1 MRRACHDRF
10 ASTVPRLK
18 ARRGRARA
26 RHASHFQRFQSMF
39 APARTSLALALA
51 LAYPAFFT
59 SAAFAQSAPGTAAA
73 PAVAASA
80 SAAPAAASSPTVQR
94 VEITG
99 DRQRLDAARN
109 GLSPDTGS
117 SIYSIDRE
125 DIQKLPLGEATPL
138 NQVVLQAPG
147 VVQDSYGQLHV
158 RGDHA
163 NLQYRI
169 DGVVIPEAISG
180 FGQALETRFADSVTV
195 LTGALP
201 AQYGYRTAGVVDL
214 RSKGEAFDN
223 GGRISLLGGTNE
235 HREGSLELG
244 GTHGPF
250 SYYVMGSALRDDMGI
265 ENPTSSRRALHDDT
279 HQGNG
284 FGYFSYLLG
293 PDTRVNLMLG
303 ASDNRFEIPD
313 VPGQQPSHALN
324 GSGTIDSSTLDARQK
339 ERNRFG
345 VLSLQGSVGPDVDY
359 QLALFHRYTDVHYTP
374 DTRGDLMFNGVA
386 ADIVRSNVAS
396 GLQLDSSWRFSSAHT
411 IRSGLFYQ
419 SERGTSR
426 NDSQVFPADGDGN
439 QTGDMPRTIVDD
451 HSLRG
456 DLWGVYLQDEWKPI
470 KPLTIN
476 VGLRYDQVGTVV
488 DEHQISPRVGVVHD
502 LAPGT
507 RVHAGYARYFTPPP
521 TEKIDQTSVQAFLG
535 TTNAL
540 PSDANTAV
548 RSERSNYYDLGLEQ
562 ELGQGWTFGV
572 DGYYRDVRH
581 LQDEGQFG
589 NALVFSAFNYERG
602 RIYGLEL
609 SAAYHA
615 GALSGYA
622 NLAFSRAF
630 GRTVETGQFN
640 FEQDELDDIA
650 THWVHLDHDQAT
662 SASAGVTYKWT
673 PALST
678 TADLLYGSGL
688 RNGFVNSGHLPS
700 YTQTNVATVDNL
712 DLGSTLGKLELRLS
726 IINLFDRVYEIRDGS
741 GIGVGAPQYGP
752 RRTVLVGMSKAF

>member
-1 MRRACHDRF
+1 
-10 ASTVPRLK
+10 
-18 ARRGRARA
+18 
-26 RHASHFQRFQSMF
+26 MF

-324 GSGTIDSSTLDARQK
+324 GL
-339 ERNRFG
+339 
-345 VLSLQGSVGPDVDY
+345 L
-359 QLALFHRYTDVHYTP
+359 
-374 DTRGDLMFNGVA
+374 
-386 ADIVRSNVAS
+386 RS
-396 GLQLDSSWRFSSAHT
+396 
-411 IRSGLFYQ
+411 
-419 SERGTSR
+419 
-426 NDSQVFPADGDGN
+426 
-439 QTGDMPRTIVDD
+439 
-451 HSLRG
+451 
-456 DLWGVYLQDEWKPI
+456 
-470 KPLTIN
+470 
-476 VGLRYDQVGTVV
+476 
-488 DEHQISPRVGVVHD
+488 
-502 LAPGT
+502 
-507 RVHAGYARYFTPPP
+507 
-521 TEKIDQTSVQAFLG
+521 
-535 TTNAL
+535 
-540 PSDANTAV
+540 
-548 RSERSNYYDLGLEQ
+548 
-562 ELGQGWTFGV
+562 
-572 DGYYRDVRH
+572 
-581 LQDEGQFG
+581 
-589 NALVFSAFNYERG
+589 
-602 RIYGLEL
+602 
-609 SAAYHA
+609 
-615 GALSGYA
+615 
-622 NLAFSRAF
+622 
-630 GRTVETGQFN
+630 
-640 FEQDELDDIA
+640 
-650 THWVHLDHDQAT
+650 
-662 SASAGVTYKWT
+662 
-673 PALST
+673 
-678 TADLLYGSGL
+678 
-688 RNGFVNSGHLPS
+688 
-700 YTQTNVATVDNL
+700 
-712 DLGSTLGKLELRLS
+712 
-726 IINLFDRVYEIRDGS
+726 
-741 GIGVGAPQYGP
+741 
-752 RRTVLVGMSKAF
+752 